1 MVEKQIKSADFKDI
15 ITKEGN
21 TLKYV
26 AANIDYKQVLQVFD
40 LIKNCQG
47 KVIISGCG
55 TSGMA
60 AKKIAHTLNV
70 IEQPAFYLS
79 PADTPHGGGGVVSQN
94 DVVILI
100 SKGGQTEEI
109 NKVLEISKSRQAKI
123 IGVTEK
129 ADSFLAQNSE
139 CILQVI
145 VDQEADDFH
154 MMATSSTLA
163 VISVFDAIS
172 VMIAR
177 SKHYSQKEFLKI
189 HPGGEVGQKLKYN
202 VGK

>member
-1 MVEKQIKSADFKDI
+1 MVEGQIKSVDFKDI
-15 ITKEGN
+15 ITKEAN

-26 AANIDYKQVLQVFD
+26 ATNIDYNQVLQVFN
-40 LIKNCQG
+40 LIKSCQG

-55 TSGMA
+55 TSGMG

-70 IEQPAFYLS
+70 VEQPAFYLS
-79 PADTPHGGGGVVSQN
+79 PADTPHGGGGVVGQ
-94 DVVILI
+94 DDLVILI

-109 NKVLEISKSRQAKI
+109 NKVLKICKNRKAKI
-123 IGVTEK
+123 IGITEK
-129 ADSFLAQNSE
+129 ADSFLAQNSD
-139 CILQVI
+139 CILQII

-177 SKHYSQKEFLKI
+177 NKHYSQKEFLEI
-189 HPGGEVGQKLKYN
+189 HPGGEVGQKLKLN
-202 VGK
+202 VDK

>member
-1 MVEKQIKSADFKDI
+1 
-15 ITKEGN
+15 
-21 TLKYV
+21 
-26 AANIDYKQVLQVFD
+26 
-40 LIKNCQG
+40 
-47 KVIISGCG
+47 
-55 TSGMA
+55 
-60 AKKIAHTLNV
+60 
-70 IEQPAFYLS
+70 
-79 PADTPHGGGGVVSQN
+79 
-94 DVVILI
+94 
-100 SKGGQTEEI
+100 
-109 NKVLEISKSRQAKI
+109 VLEISKSRQAKI

-177 SKHYSQKEFLKI
+177 NKNYSQKEFLKI
-189 HPGGEVGQKLKYN
+189 HPGGEVGQKLKHN